1 MTGMRAVRIAP
12 WAAAAVTVGGTAW
25 AGWLD
30 SMATGHETPAW
41 EIAAWLVAT
50 FASTGVGLVLATRR
64 ASNPIGWLLLA
75 NGLVLAALGLAGS
88 LAAYAVL
95 AHPGALPGGAWAV
108 LVNERAW
115 PLLFVFVTA
124 IAWVFPDGRLPS
136 PRWRPYAVAALT
148 SYALLVVLSFLAAD
162 RFSEEY
168 AGVSSP
174 LPELS
179 ESIIGIPFMVCG
191 LGALAGL
198 VGGAL
203 AVRSRLR
210 RSTGVEHQ
218 QVKWLAFAAVLIPAA
233 VVVCLVEIAITGG
246 DGPAT
251 GIAVVV
257 ALTAIPVAVGI
268 AVMRYR
274 LYEIDRLINR
284 TLVYV
289 GLSAA
294 LAAVF
299 AVVSL
304 ALGVAIGSG
313 STLSTAAAT
322 LTVALLFGPLRRR
335 VQLLVDR
342 RFDRARYEG
351 LRTIDRFLAD
361 LWEGRAAPEGT
372 EAVLAEALGDPGV
385 RLLFHLNDG
394 AVDVDAT
401 GRVVNGAGGPGR
413 ARTPVRRGTIPL
425 ATVVH
430 DAALGQRPDLLESVI
445 GAAGL
450 AIEIARL
457 GVEARRQLAE
467 VEESRARIVTAG
479 YEERRRLERDLHDG
493 AQQRLVSIGLA
504 LRHAQGQLPAASPAA
519 RTLDSTVD
527 ELARAIEEL
536 RELARGVRPAGLD
549 DGLARALGDL
559 VSRSRLRTRVEITD
573 ERFEDKLETA
583 AYFVASEALANVAKH
598 AGASHVVL
606 RASRRNGSLVVSVDD
621 DGVGGAVPSEGSGLS
636 GISDRV
642 AALGGRVTVVSPP
655 GRGTVVTAEL
665 PCGS

>member
-1 MTGMRAVRIAP
+1 MTGMRAARIAP
-12 WAAAAVTVGGTAW
+12 WVAVAATAGGFAW
-25 AGWLD
+25 AIWLD
-30 SMATGHETPAW
+30 AMASGYAASPWVGVAW
-41 EIAAWLVAT
+41 GVAT
-50 FASTGVGLVLATRR
+50 FASSGVGLVLATRR
-64 ASNPIGWLLLA
+64 ASNPIGWLLLG
-75 NGLVLAALGLAGS
+75 NGLVLAAMGLAD
-88 LAAYAVL
+88 AFADYAVL

-108 LVNERAW
+108 LFSERAW

-136 PRWRPYAVAALT
+136 PRWRPFAIAAAASYAV
-148 SYALLVVLSFLAAD
+148 LVVLSLLAAE
-162 RFSEEY
+162 RFSEEF

-174 LPELS
+174 LPEVS
-179 ESIIGIPFMVCG
+179 ESILGIPFLLCG
-191 LGALAGL
+191 LAALASL

-203 AVRSRLR
+203 AVRTRLR
-210 RSTGVEHQ
+210 RSTRVEHQ

-233 VVVCLVEIAITGG
+233 VVVCLIEVAVTGG

-251 GIAVVV
+251 MIAVVV

-289 GLSAA
+289 ALSAA
-294 LAAVF
+294 LAMIF
-299 AVVSL
+299 AAVSL
-304 ALGVAIGSG
+304 VLGVAIGSG
-313 STLSTAAAT
+313 STLATAVAT
-322 LTVALLFGPLRRR
+322 LTVALLFGPLRKR
-335 VQLLVDR
+335 VQLVVDR

-351 LRTIDRFLAD
+351 LRTVERFLAD
-361 LWEGRAAPEGT
+361 LWEGRAAPEAT
-372 EAVLAEALGDPGV
+372 EAVLAEALGDPGLK
-385 RLLFHLNDG
+385 LLFRLPDG
-394 AVDVDAT
+394 EVNVDAT
-401 GRVVNGAGGPGR
+401 GRVVESAGGPDR
-413 ARTPVRRGTIPL
+413 SRTPVQRGSIPL

-430 DAALGQRPDLLESVI
+430 DAALGERPDLLESVI

-504 LRHAQGQLPAASPAA
+504 LRHAQGQLPAESPAA
-519 RTLDSTVD
+519 RTLDSTVG

-549 DGLARALGDL
+549 DGLARALGEL
-559 VSRSRLRTRVEITD
+559 VSRSRLRTSLEVTE
-573 ERFEDKLETA
+573 ERFEDRVETA
-583 AYFVASEALANVAKH
+583 AYFVASEALANAAKH
-598 AGASHVVL
+598 ARASHVVL
-606 RASRRNGSLVVSVDD
+606 RAARRNGSLVVSVND

-636 GISDRV
+636 GITDRV
-642 AALGGRVTVVSPP
+642 AALGGRVSVVSPP
-655 GRGTVVTAEL
+655 GQGTLVTAEL
-665 PCGS
+665 PCES